1 MLCSLSELRRKEIVD
16 TKTGEILGRADDI
29 RFDTETSDVKTV
41 IIYGR
46 PKLFG
51 LLGRDCDLAVR
62 FEDIS
67 LIGKD
72 AVLVTAAEYLP
83 SPDKKPEKPGND
95 PINSKNF

>member
-1 MLCSLSELRRKEIVD
+1 MLCSLTELRRKEIVD

-29 RFDTETSDVKTV
+29 QFDTETSGVKTM

-51 LLGRDCDLAVR
+51 FLGRDSDLAVK

-83 SPDKKPEKPGND
+83 APEKKPSGE
-95 PINSKNF
+95 